1 MEVEEYLVEIAGRM
15 NLCGNALDVLCMLD
29 LVLQFLDVLSHRFGV
44 HPTVF
49 P

>member
-1 MEVEEYLVEIAGRM
+1 MEVEKYLVEIAGCM
-15 NLCGNALDVLCMLD
+15 NLCGNALDVLRMLD
-29 LVLQFLDVLSHRFGV
+29 LVLQFLDILRYRFGV

>member
-1 MEVEEYLVEIAGRM
+1 MQVEKYVVEIAGRM
-15 NLCGNALDVLCMLD
+15 NLCGNALDVLRMLG
-29 LVLQFLDVLSHRFGV
+29 LVLQFLDILSYRFGV